1 VNGQKGSNVI
11 WHKHKDLPG
20 YYTKRSL
27 LKGVIMPEDIAAVCL
42 AFVSRILN
50 EFTGSM
56 LDVAVAVATAL
67 TGKVC

>member
-1 VNGQKGSNVI
+1 
-11 WHKHKDLPG
+11 
-20 YYTKRSL
+20 
-27 LKGVIMPEDIAAVCL
+27 MPEDIAAVCL